1 MVVETPHR
9 AKQSKPH
16 PIYDGTEADPLLPQ
30 PVSLPWIYFVA
41 LCIVVIITADMANS
55 LVQAPR
61 IRLYESIVCT
71 RYYAANEPSLVGK
84 DGSVPEELCKLNLI
98 QDEITMV
105 LGWQIMFE
113 NVPSIL
119 LAIPYG
125 SLAEMYGRK
134 WILVLALASNARNS
148 VHIKEYRTSDKAVLW
163 SVFTGISQLYA
174 IIGATE
180 DLGSLL
186 SGPCFSFTFH
196 IGLKYGTA
204 WQGMPFL
211 VSTTLLV
218 GVAVV
223 VFFAQTEK

>member
-1 MVVETPHR
+1 MVVEPPHR

-16 PIYDGTEADPLLPQ
+16 LIYDGTEADPLLPQ

-113 NVPSIL
+113 NVPGIL

-134 WILVLALASNARNS
+134 WVLVLALAGNARNS
-148 VHIKEYRTSDKAVLW
+148 VHIKEYGTSDKAVLW
-163 SVFTGISQLYA
+163 SVFTG
-174 IIGATE
+174 
-180 DLGSLL
+180 
-186 SGPCFSFTFH
+186 H
-196 IGLKYGTA
+196 R
-204 WQGMPFL
+204 
-211 VSTTLLV
+211 
-218 GVAVV
+218 
-223 VFFAQTEK
+223 

>member
-1 MVVETPHR
+1 
-9 AKQSKPH
+9 
-16 PIYDGTEADPLLPQ
+16 
-30 PVSLPWIYFVA
+30 
-41 LCIVVIITADMANS
+41 MANS

-113 NVPSIL
+113 NVPGIL

-134 WILVLALASNARNS
+134 WVLVLALAGNARNS
-148 VHIKEYRTSDKAVLW
+148 VHIKEYGTSDKAVLW
-163 SVFTGISQLYA
+163 SVFTGHRSAVCYNWGYGGPRKSFVGPLLLFHFSHRSKIWYCMARYA
-174 IIGATE
+174 ISSFNNTACG
-180 DLGSLL
+180 GS
-186 SGPCFSFTFH
+186 SCC
-196 IGLKYGTA
+196 
-204 WQGMPFL
+204 
-211 VSTTLLV
+211 
-218 GVAVV
+218 
-223 VFFAQTEK
+223 FFAQTEK